1 MANVLNLRSYSVGEL
16 RDLLKYRSREAMGKN
31 WSSAFDGEVLPDDHI
46 TVEPDQVLLF
56 VQKIAIP
63 QRGRPGTITGAAQQ
77 LIKTWHQAE
86 KKESVLIEVEN
97 NSKPGIELLQNV
109 LDHVD
114 DFNKQFGTDEK
125 IETVTEPTI
134 EQPVKDQSVKKTFF
148 ERIAELSLLD
158 WVYLVTVGLADYGLV
173 LLLKE
178 VGLAAAIVYT
188 LISFHAMKMANSR
201 TSQVTAGRGVT
212 AVWLLE
218 ILAFFVHL
226 TLFNRRLWSAID
238 ELPFQVTDIETEGR
252 PYYIALILATLFSAA
267 GIYAVSTTLAL
278 LKEKIDAEEYET
290 NYGKKY

>member
-1 MANVLNLRSYSVGEL
+1 MANLTNVPAYSVGEL
-16 RDLLKYRSREAMGKN
+16 RNLLKYRSREAMGKN
-31 WSSAFDGEVLPDDHI
+31 WSSSFNGEVLPEDHF

-56 VQKIAIP
+56 VQKIALP
-63 QRGRPGTITGAAQQ
+63 QRGRPGTITVAAQQ
-77 LIKTWHQAE
+77 LIKVWTKDE
-86 KKESVLIEVEN
+86 KVEKVN
-97 NSKPGIELLQNV
+97 TPGIELLQNV
-109 LDHVD
+109 LNGVN
-114 DFNKQFGTDEK
+114 DFNEQFGNDEK
-125 IETVTEPTI
+125 IEATPEPTI
-134 EQPVKDQSVKKTFF
+134 EPTIETPTKEQTGKKDLF
-148 ERIAELSLLD
+148 ERITELSLLD

-188 LISFHAMKMANSR
+188 LISFHAMKMANDR
-201 TSQVTAGRGVT
+201 RSQVTASRGVT

-252 PYYIALILATLFSAA
+252 PFTIAFILATLFSAA

-278 LKEKIDAEEYET
+278 LREKIDAEQFET
-290 NYGKKY
+290 NYGKTY